1 MGRSRRKKLIDE
13 LQDLPDLVVV
23 AEDEAKVYLQSPV
36 QAVWAPKGQT
46 PQVRRDPRKD
56 SVGVYGSLDLR
67 TGQVVATPAAR
78 MNSAATIAHL
88 RDLLNAYPGRGI
100 LLFWDRAPWHTS
112 SAVQAFLQRHWRIEV
127 VYFPV
132 GAPDCNPQEHVWKQV
147 RRAIEHNHA
156 YRNIAEL
163 TAAFLHEMTT
173 RTFPSSFFTKY
184 GGTVICPFLE

>member
-1 MGRSRRKKLIDE
+1 M
-13 LQDLPDLVVV
+13 
-23 AEDEAKVYLQSPV
+23 

-46 PQVRRDPRKD
+46 PQVRLDLRND
-56 SVGVYGSLDLR
+56 SIGVYGSLDLR

-112 SAVQAFLQRHWRIEV
+112 AAVQLFLQRHWRIEV

-132 GAPDCNPQEHVWKQV
+132 GAPDCNPQEHVWK
-147 RRAIEHNHA
+147 
-156 YRNIAEL
+156 AEL
-163 TAAFLHEMTT
+163 TTAFLHELTT
-173 RTFPSSFFTKY
+173 CTFPSSFFAKY